1 MADSL
6 FQKLEYEAFR
16 KGIVPRTKNSMEW
29 FRNKARNLRNVNR
42 ESLLKDPALQ
52 RARRPMLG
60 DMCMFFYDPKTK
72 DQLPYYDKFPLV
84 VIVDNAPGGF
94 YGLNLHYLPPPLR
107 AKFLDALI
115 QASSGG
121 QDEGS
126 KFRARYRVLK
136 ASQKMKLYKPTLKRY
151 LTSHVKGR
159 IAKVDGPEWEIAV
172 FLPVQ
177 QFEKANVNKVYADS
191 RRMLR

>member
-16 KGIVPRTKNSMEW
+16 SGIRPRSQESMAW

-42 ESLLKDPALQ
+42 EALIKDPALA

-60 DMCMFFYDPKTK
+60 DMLMYFYDPKTK
-72 DQLPYYDKFPLV
+72 DKLPYYDTFPLTIV
-84 VIVDNAPGGF
+84 VDNAPGGF
-94 YGLNLHYLPPPLR
+94 YGLNLHYLPPTLR

-115 QASSGG
+115 ETSSGG

-126 KFRARYRVLK
+126 KLRARYNLLK
-136 ASQKMKLYKPTLKRY
+136 SSRKMRYFEPCFKRY
-151 LTSHVKGR
+151 LTRHIKGN
-159 IAKVDGPEWEIAV
+159 IAKIDGPEREIAV

-177 QFEKANVNKVYADS
+177 RFEKANVNKVYADS
-191 RRMLR
+191 RKILR